1 MYRVEVSHGVQMKP
15 VPNECH
21 CCDIPPHVSVQC
33 VHCAEIKEEIVFL
46 KNEIRRSCMSYGL
59 EVAETLETNP
69 LFGETVDKL
78 VFRAHMLENVLLA
91 QITDP
96 ENRTADE
103 DNATPTEPVSM
114 EEPYKVYDD
123 VPDDVSELSYEEEE
137 EEEEEEEQ
145 EEDNAPPRKVN
156 IISLDDSDDEETDP
170 NMFSPKTSRGLIRE
184 TVNNNIRKIIVPT
197 NTLRVNIP
205 QPQPEQSDDESEEE
219 EEDEQEEDT
228 KEDTED
234 EPEEEEE
241 EGEEI
246 ESLTREI
253 SKVTVSVQDSSANE
267 FDVGNKRKRSSS
279 PELWLYSDAV

>member
-91 QITDP
+91 QIADP
-96 ENRTADE
+96 ENRTAHK
-103 DNATPTEPVSM
+103 DNATPPEPVSV

-137 EEEEEEEQ
+137 EEEQE

-205 QPQPEQSDDESEEE
+205 QPQPEQSDDEAEEEE
-219 EEDEQEEDT
+219 EED
-228 KEDTED
+228 
-234 EPEEEEE
+234 EE